1 MEQPVNSQDSA
12 IFIHQNYAVKALV
25 STKKIFNKAWTL
37 FRKRKYFIENI
48 RGAAK
53 GEEFT
58 FTENGY
64 HYHAHLLC
72 ISKFL
77 RFQEFRNEWTKCV
90 RKAFEEYDTSF
101 DVNTKDGL
109 LNVVIKKVTS
119 SKKGLKDAIQQVC
132 KYLTKSD
139 SWEKI
144 PEKDLVEIASKKRAW
159 RMFELI
165 GSFRK
170 VKDINKAKNSS
181 KKTGNDSQDNILDIQ
196 YLSDGEGS
204 DSDSLSSS
212 SPRIKLKKRRRALDW
227 RKHIEKFGLDSY
239 IERLKGEVKSA
250 QRYRRGYLRF
260 KHLYASLKTMDGE
273 NF

>member
-1 MEQPVNSQDSA
+1 MYKKQHLS
-12 IFIHQNYAVKALV
+12 LV
-25 STKKIFNKAWTL
+25 STTKIFYKAWTL

-77 RFQEFRNEWTKCV
+77 RFQEFRNEWTNCV

-132 KYLTKSD
+132 KYLTKSG

-159 RMFELI
+159 RMFEFI

-170 VKDINKAKNSS
+170 VSS
-181 KKTGNDSQDNILDIQ
+181 LTH
-196 YLSDGEGS
+196 LS
-204 DSDSLSSS
+204 
-212 SPRIKLKKRRRALDW
+212 
-227 RKHIEKFGLDSY
+227 
-239 IERLKGEVKSA
+239 
-250 QRYRRGYLRF
+250 
-260 KHLYASLKTMDGE
+260 
-273 NF
+273 